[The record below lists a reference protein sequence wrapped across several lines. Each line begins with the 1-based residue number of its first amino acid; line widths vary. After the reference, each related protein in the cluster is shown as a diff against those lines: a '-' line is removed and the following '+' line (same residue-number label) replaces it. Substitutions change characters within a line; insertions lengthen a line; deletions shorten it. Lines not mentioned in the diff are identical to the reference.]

1 MRQWLQRPAGR
12 IILGIGVGALIA
24 IVGGALYLFGTV
36 GASASNKPVT
46 APTLVATNGGTIFTI
61 DASSST
67 ASFTIKEILFGSP
80 NTVVGTTHQVAGQ
93 IQVNK
98 QTPAKSQV
106 GEIRVDVSTLLTDND
121 FRNRTLQ
128 NRILE
133 TGTPA
138 NQYATFVPT
147 ALTGLP
153 TTAIAVGQTITFT
166 IQGQLTIHQVTRPA
180 TFAAQV
186 TLHSAKQLTGQ
197 ATTTVNYQDYNITIP
212 NVPSVTGVGNTVQLA
227 LNFTAAA

>member
-1 MRQWLQRPAGR
+1 MRQWFQRPTGR
-12 IILGIGVGALIA
+12 IIIGISVIALIA
-24 IVGGALYLFGTV
+24 IVGGALYLFGT
-36 GASASNKPVT
+36 GGTSASNGPVT
-46 APTLVATNGGTIFTI
+46 APTLVATNGGKIFTI
-61 DASSST
+61 DSSSST
-67 ASFTIKEILFGSP
+67 ASFTIKEVLFGNP

-93 IQVNK
+93 ILVNA

-106 GEIRVDVSTLLTDND
+106 GEIRVDVSALVTDNPL
-121 FRNRTLQ
+121 RNRTLQ

-153 TTAIAVGQTITFT
+153 TSIAVGQTMSFQ

-186 TLHSAKQLTGQ
+186 TLRSTTELTGQ
-197 ATTTVNYQDYNITIP
+197 ATTTVNYQDFNITIP
-212 NVPSVTGVGNTVQLA
+212 NVPSVTGVGDTVQLA
-227 LNFTAAA
+227 INFTANA